1 MVGLGFM
8 RLCLQLTHGWAGLH
22 ETLSQRGKVKNTSG
36 TWGSGGT
43 RLYLI
48 PALGRQRQVDL

>member
-48 PALGRQRQVDL
+48 PALGRQVDF